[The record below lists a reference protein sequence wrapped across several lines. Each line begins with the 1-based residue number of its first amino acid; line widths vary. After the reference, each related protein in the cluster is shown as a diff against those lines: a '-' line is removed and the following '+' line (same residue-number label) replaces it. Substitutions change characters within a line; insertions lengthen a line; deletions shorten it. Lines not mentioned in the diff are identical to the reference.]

1 MILRLAGILLLV
13 ICTPVAAAPSL
24 VQLTDDSACHAYPF
38 WSPDG
43 DRLAFISLED
53 DHIGIRTMRQDGDEM
68 RTLTENG
75 SWEFAYSN
83 PWSPDGRRLLF
94 VSVHDR
100 KADLWTMR
108 PDGSERVRLTD
119 EGLIAPGQPSSN
131 YGGVWSADGDAIVYT
146 SCLYDNSGF
155 WDLFVASLAGEAN
168 ESAVADA
175 VLEVRPDA
183 DLWIMDADGGNKRPL
198 TRGGD
203 ASSPRW
209 QPHGDV
215 IAYLSNRSG
224 TREIWTVERDG
235 TGDRQV
241 TFTGNHVSEYAW
253 SPGGTAIAYT
263 AYTPEAGLKCSLY
276 LVDLDENRSTKLTS
290 GHWDQSPVWSPDGT
304 WIAFTSTTRNPPA
317 LWVTRRDGSD
327 LGPLA
332 SGGALYFMWPQWSPD
347 GVRIVFGTPEDL
359 YAIADENPAP
369 PTSASAPA
377 QRNRSLAVLKMT
389 AGLSLIIVGTA
400 FFRKG

>member
-1 MILRLAGILLLV
+1 M
-13 ICTPVAAAPSL
+13 
-24 VQLTDDSACHAYPF
+24 DH
-38 WSPDG
+38 DG
-43 DRLAFISLED
+43 E
-53 DHIGIRTMRQDGDEM
+53 EM
-68 RTLTENG
+68 RALTENR
-75 SWEFAYSN
+75 SWEFVHSN

-119 EGLIAPGQPSSN
+119 EGLIAPGQPLPG
-131 YGGVWSADGDAIVYT
+131 YGGVWSAEGDAIVYT

-168 ESAVADA
+168 ESAVADSA
-175 VLEVRPDA
+175 LDIRFDA

-203 ASSPRW
+203 ASSPQW

-241 TFTGNHVSEYAW
+241 TFTGNHVCEYAW

-263 AYTPEAGLKCSLY
+263 AYTLEAGLKCSLY
-276 LVDLDENRSTKLTS
+276 LVDLEENRSTRLTS
-290 GHWDQSPVWSPDGT
+290 GHRDQSPVWSPGGT

-317 LWVTRRDGSD
+317 LWVTNRNGSD
-327 LGPLA
+327 LVPLA
-332 SGGALYFMWPQWSPD
+332 SGGTLYFLWPQWSPD
-347 GVRIVFGTPEDL
+347 GTRIVFSNAEDL
-359 YAIADENPAP
+359 YAIVDENPS
-369 PTSASAPA
+369 PTTPALEETPLPA
-377 QRNRSLAVLKMT
+377 QRKRSLAVLKMT

-400 FFRKG
+400 FFRRR